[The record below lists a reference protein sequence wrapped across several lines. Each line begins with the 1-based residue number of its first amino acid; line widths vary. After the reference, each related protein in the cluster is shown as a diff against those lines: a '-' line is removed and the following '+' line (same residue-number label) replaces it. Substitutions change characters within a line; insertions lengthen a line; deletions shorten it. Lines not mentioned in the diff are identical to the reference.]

1 VNKKVDTAET
11 CSLPDRV
18 YVANCFYKP
27 SSLDILDCHTFA
39 GLMLRLLA
47 IWLLRLLAIWLLRLL
62 AIWLLVDAC
71 NATLMSH
78 LGQT

>member
-1 VNKKVDTAET
+1 
-11 CSLPDRV
+11 
-18 YVANCFYKP
+18 
-27 SSLDILDCHTFA
+27 
-39 GLMLRLLA
+39 MLRLLA